1 MAMESVTIK
10 YYIHS
15 DKVKWCHMVNSQI
28 TMSGLVTYWKHWY
41 NTISELYD
49 SVNRHV
55 VLKLKYDIN
64 VPLQI
69 LVSQ

>member
-1 MAMESVTIK
+1 M
-10 YYIHS
+10 
-15 DKVKWCHMVNSQI
+15 
-28 TMSGLVTYWKHWY
+28 MSHGELTNHYVWTYWKHWY

-69 LVSQ
+69 LVSR